1 MKKLLVIL
9 TSMLMFLGL
18 ANAKEFVFDKG
29 HSNAGFSV
37 KHLMITNVKGEF
49 KDFNIK
55 LDFDEKTKTINSFEG
70 IAKVAS
76 IDTGIEKRDNHLKS
90 ADFFDEV
97 NHKDVKFVMTSY
109 EADGDEGKMTG
120 NLTIRGTTK
129 QVTFDVEEIATVKDF
144 QDNIRVGFTIEGKI
158 NRMDYGLKWNKVLEA
173 GGFAVGETV
182 KITVDVQAIYETPID

>member
-1 MKKLLVIL
+1 MKKILVVVTSLLL
-9 TSMLMFLGL
+9 FLSL

-55 LDFDEKTKTINSFEG
+55 LNFDEKTKTINSFEG
-70 IAKVAS
+70 IAKVSS

-90 ADFFDEV
+90 DDFFDEV
-97 NHKDVKFVMTSY
+97 NHPEVKFVMTSY
-109 EADGDEGKMTG
+109 KADGDEGKMTG
-120 NLTIRGTTK
+120 DLTIRGTTK
-129 QVTFDVEEIATVKDF
+129 KVTFDVEEIATVIDF
-144 QDNIRVGFTIEGKI
+144 QGNVRVGFSVVGKI

-173 GGFAVGETV
+173 GGIAVGETV
-182 KITVDVQAIYETPID
+182 KITVDVQAIHKK

>member
-1 MKKLLVIL
+1 MKKILVVVTSLLL
-9 TSMLMFLGL
+9 FLGL
-18 ANAKEFVFDKG
+18 GYAKEFAFDRG

-55 LDFDEKTKTINSFEG
+55 LNFDEKTKTINSFEG
-70 IAKVAS
+70 VALVSS

-90 ADFFDEV
+90 DDFFDEA
-97 NHKDVKFVMTSY
+97 NHPEVKFVMTSY
-109 EADGDEGKMTG
+109 KANGDEGEMTG

-129 QVTFDVEEIATVKDF
+129 EVTFDVEEIATVIDF
-144 QDNIRVGFTIEGKI
+144 QGNVRVGFSVVGKI

-173 GGFAVGETV
+173 GGIAVGETV
-182 KITVDVQAIYETPID
+182 KITVDVQAIHKK